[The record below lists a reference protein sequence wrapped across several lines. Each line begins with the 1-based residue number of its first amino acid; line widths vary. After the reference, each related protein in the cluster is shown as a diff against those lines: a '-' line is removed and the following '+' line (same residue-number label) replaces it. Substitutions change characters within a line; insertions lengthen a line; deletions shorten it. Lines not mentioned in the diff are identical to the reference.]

1 MGVIADIFGY
11 LLNAL
16 YMVFQNY
23 GLAIIVFTIILRL
36 LLLPITIKQ
45 QQTVQKSAKLQ
56 EQMKEIQEKYKNNQ
70 EKMNFEIM
78 DLYKREKM
86 NPFSGCLSGIL
97 QIFIILSVFFL
108 VSSPLTHMKKVDESV
123 IENYK
128 QEIAQEGNGK
138 SAYPEI
144 QIIQKKAAEDENVF
158 INMNFLGL
166 DLSVVPTERLNDYRT
181 YIIPGLYILS
191 SIASI
196 KMTTN
201 MQAKNQKKKDEIIV
215 QDNGEKKEEE
225 FDAMAQ
231 MSKNMTIM
239 MPIMSVSI
247 AAIAPLGLALYWL
260 VSNVLIIIERL
271 VMNKIEQYKEA
282 KANAE

>member
-1 MGVIADIFGY
+1 MGFIADVFGY
-11 LLNAL
+11 VLNAL

-45 QQTVQKSAKLQ
+45 QKTVKKSAKLQ
-56 EQMKEIQEKYKNNQ
+56 EQMKEIQEKYKNNP

-97 QIFIILSVFFL
+97 QIVIILSVFFL
-108 VSSPLTHMKKVDESV
+108 VSSPLTHMKKVDESI

-144 QIIQKKAAEDENVF
+144 QIIQKKAAEDESVA
-158 INMNFLGL
+158 INMDFLGL

-191 SIASI
+191 SFVSI

-201 MQAKNQKKKDEIIV
+201 MQTKNQKKKEEIIV
-215 QDNGEKKEEE
+215 QDNGEKKEE
-225 FDAMAQ
+225 FDAMEQ
-231 MSKNMTIM
+231 MNKNMAIM